1 MPIFIL
7 GVSAMP
13 EFSEQ
18 NFENLIRD
26 MKECDFTFLLGGG
39 ASLSSGVTSPGAL
52 AKEWFR
58 ILWKYMNDTNPPADD
73 SENAW
78 VPTFLENEDNWNEY
92 VNSETNIKHV
102 AEALRKR
109 DYDDWFR
116 LASFVIDG
124 IPSSYFSIA
133 TMLEDIHPTGK
144 RKILE
149 ATAKIAD
156 DANPSFGYKLMAR
169 LMATPRP
176 VREYRQIKHDAV
188 ITTNFDEMLRQGFFN
203 LRNED
208 PNMRTSLTNPHCITI
223 SDNDVQLDAIADYL
237 EKRDRPLIYH
247 IHNSQDFNP
256 RNTVRDVSY
265 YTPKMNEALRRLIE
279 GRCLLVMGYSG
290 SDEGLMTVL
299 KEAVEKRWCK
309 RIYWL
314 CYRKQIPDNR
324 PFKRLRK
331 VLGNNLLLL
340 NCPDPD
346 DLESCPEGCEEGFDS
361 FMWKLFIEL
370 FDGTLVT
377 SRTAPSPDRPHVT
390 GNIQFDAEPINNV
403 GSRKTLIETPPI
415 DNEATKRINIETDR
429 IDNSIRQMK
438 KRYIL
443 KSYEDFHTPRRNEEL
458 AEKSKEYQKK

>member
-1 MPIFIL
+1 ML
-7 GVSAMP
+7 EVSAMP
-13 EFSEQ
+13 DFNEQ
-18 NFENLIRD
+18 NFHDLIRD

-58 ILWKYMNDTNPPADD
+58 ILWKYMNDTNPPAENG
-73 SENAW
+73 ENAW
-78 VPTFLENEDNWNEY
+78 VPAFLEDEANWSEY
-92 VNSETNIKHV
+92 INSEVNIKHI
-102 AEALRKR
+102 ADALRKR

-124 IPSSYFSIA
+124 IPNSYFAIA
-133 TMLEDIHPTGK
+133 TMLEDTHPAGK

-156 DANPSFGYKLMAR
+156 DANPSIGYKLMAK
-169 LMATPRP
+169 LMATPRS

-188 ITTNFDEMLRQGFFN
+188 ITTNFDEMLRQGFFS

-299 KEAVEKRWCK
+299 KEAVEKSWCK

-314 CYRKQIPDNR
+314 CFREQIPDNR

-331 VLGNNLLLL
+331 VIGNNLLLL
-340 NCPDPD
+340 NCPDPAD
-346 DLESCPEGCEEGFDS
+346 FESCPEECEEGFDS
-361 FMWKLFIEL
+361 FMFKLFVAL
-370 FDGTLVT
+370 FDGQPANYQKTITTKKPIV
-377 SRTAPSPDRPHVT
+377 S
-390 GNIQFDAEPINNV
+390 GNFQFNTEPISNV
-403 GSRKTLIETPPI
+403 NSPTMVIETESVNI
-415 DNEATKRINIETDR
+415 DSGKRTISENDR
-429 IDNSIRQMK
+429 IDNGIQQMK
-438 KRYIL
+438 KRYVL
-443 KSYEDFHTPRRNEEL
+443 KNYEDFHAQRENGDLVKIGEGY
-458 AEKSKEYQKK
+458 SKK